1 MLILAVGLAVTAS
14 KRRTKLGA
22 QAQGV
27 PVASSSAPANE

>member
-1 MLILAVGLAVTAS
+1 LAVTAS

-27 PVASSSAPANE
+27 PVSASPPASANE